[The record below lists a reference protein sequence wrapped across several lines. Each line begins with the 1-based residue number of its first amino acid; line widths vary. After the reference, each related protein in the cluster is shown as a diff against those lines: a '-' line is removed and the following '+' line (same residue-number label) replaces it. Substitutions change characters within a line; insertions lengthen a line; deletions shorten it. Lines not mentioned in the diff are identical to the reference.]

1 MVAKEDWPVETNRV
15 LDQIHITSEK
25 IGKQH
30 IGYSLCV
37 SQSIAREFN
46 EHAKTNGRKIQ
57 EIELKVIPSNQT
69 IIIIIIIMINK

>member
-25 IGKQH
+25 LGKQH
-30 IGYSLCV
+30 IGYSLCI

-46 EHAKTNGRKIQ
+46 EYSKINGKKLNDL
-57 EIELKVIPSNQT
+57 EFKVIF
-69 IIIIIIIMINK
+69 